1 MIKESKKKKKKKPVQ
16 KSTNKRTGNP
26 KKEQQ
31 INLLKSQVKDFEE
44 NIGKL
49 NEKNIRLLAEFDN
62 YKRRTIEE
70 KSNIIKHAVSD
81 FAREWITVIDDLER
95 TIDSIKNINKTDPLI
110 NGISLI
116 YEKCNKILSDHDI
129 LSFNSIGEKF
139 DPEIHDAMASEEVIN
154 KEEGII
160 LSEYQKGYK
169 FHEKVIRHAKVIVN
183 KKKVSV

>member
-1 MIKESKKKKKKKPVQ
+1 MKESKKKKKKNPVQ
-16 KSTNKRTGNP
+16 KSTNKRTVSA
-26 KKEQQ
+26 KKEKQ
-31 INLLKSQVKDFEE
+31 IDQLNSQVKDHIE

-70 KSNIIKHAVSD
+70 KSNIIKHAVGD
-81 FAREWITVIDDLER
+81 FAQEWITVIDDLER
-95 TIDSIKNINKTDPLI
+95 TIDSIKDLNKTEPLI
-110 NGISLI
+110 NGILLI
-116 YEKCNKILSDHDI
+116 YEKCIKILSDNDI
-129 LSFNSIGEKF
+129 TPFKSIGEKF
-139 DPEIHDAMASEEVIN
+139 DPEIHDAMASEEVVN
-154 KEEGII
+154 KEDGII